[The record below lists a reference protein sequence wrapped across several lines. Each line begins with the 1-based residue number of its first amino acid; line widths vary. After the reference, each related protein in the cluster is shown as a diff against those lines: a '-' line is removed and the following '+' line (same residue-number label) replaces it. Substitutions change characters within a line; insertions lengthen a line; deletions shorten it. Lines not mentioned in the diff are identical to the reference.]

1 MPTLRGGHLEMSND
15 STSKTL
21 IVAACLCVACSVL
34 VSTAAVL
41 LKPTQVKNKRLDVKK
56 NLLLAAGLIDS
67 PKVTENQIKEAFEQI
82 ETKLID
88 LSTGKEVTDMDS
100 STYDLEK
107 ADKDPSMATSIP
119 RAEDIARIKM
129 RAKVR
134 PVYLVKESGKVS
146 QIILPFHGKG
156 LWSTMYGFLS
166 LAPDTKTVKGIG
178 FYQHGET
185 PGLGGEI
192 DNKKWQA
199 SWQGKKVLSD
209 SYKPT
214 IDVIKG
220 SVDSS
225 MDGAISK
232 IDGLSGATLTSNG
245 VEASVNYWLSNGGYG
260 KFLAIFRAGGV

>member
-1 MPTLRGGHLEMSND
+1 MSND

-245 VEASVNYWLSNGGYG
+245 VEDSVNYWLSNGGYG

>member
-1 MPTLRGGHLEMSND
+1 MSND
-15 STSKTL
+15 STVKTL
-21 IVAACLCVACSVL
+21 VVATALCVACSVL
-34 VSTAAVL
+34 VSTAAVK
-41 LKPTQVKNKRLDVKK
+41 LKPIQVKNKRLDVKK
-56 NLLLAAGLIDS
+56 NLLLAAGLIES
-67 PKVTENQIKEAFEQI
+67 SKANEKEVNEAYTQV

-88 LSTGKEVTDMDS
+88 LSTGKEVTDMDPA
-100 STYDLEK
+100 TYDLEK
-107 ADKDPSMATSIP
+107 ADKDPELATKIP
-119 RAEDIARIKM
+119 ADEDIAKIKT

-134 PVYLVKESGKVS
+134 PVYLVKSGGQVS

-166 LAPDTKTVKGIG
+166 LAPDTQTVKGIG

-199 SWQGKKVLSD
+199 NWEGKKVLSEN
-209 SYKPT
+209 YKPT

-225 MDGAISK
+225 TPGAESK

-245 VEASVNYWLSNGGYG
+245 VEASVNYWVSNEGYG
-260 KFLAIFRAGGV
+260 KFLANFRAGGV